1 MTSASTSLVASK
13 RSKASVMAAT
23 VCGEIA
29 LTGGLSM
36 HRRPMRSWRLKV
48 TGEVM
53 ACGPRACLTHAVGG
67 GVADEGRLAAGSGE
81 GLVGSGW
88 IEFHGDSLLVMRRV
102 QECVL
107 IAHGRKRRAP
117 RRIGHRRCSNCEK
130 EGEDGRPA
138 RSRFGPEAHPD
149 LPVRRTT
156 PTRASPRG
164 DARRALD
171 PDAVA
176 LCAESHQP

>member
-1 MTSASTSLVASK
+1 MTSASRSLVAST
-13 RSKASVMAAT
+13 RSKASIMAAT

-36 HRRPMRSWRLKV
+36 HRRPTRSWRLKV

-88 IEFHGDSLLVMRRV
+88 IEFHGDSVLVMRRV

-107 IAHGRKRRAP
+107 IAHDRKRRAQ
-117 RRIGHRRCSNCEK
+117 
-130 EGEDGRPA
+130 
-138 RSRFGPEAHPD
+138 AHPD

-164 DARRALD
+164 GAR
-171 PDAVA
+171 
-176 LCAESHQP
+176 